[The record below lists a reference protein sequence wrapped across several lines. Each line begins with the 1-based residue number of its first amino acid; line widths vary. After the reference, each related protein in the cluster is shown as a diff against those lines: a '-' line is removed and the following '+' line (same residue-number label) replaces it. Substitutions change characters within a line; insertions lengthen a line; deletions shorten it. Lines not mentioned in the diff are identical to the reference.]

1 MIKRIF
7 NAVGKRTKD
16 AKFQQKAIKKQ
27 DKIEQG
33 EKVLAPRYP
42 TEDKRFQKAMSDEK
56 LREIVN
62 KKESTLVE
70 NMNKITIKSTD
81 PVERWTSTKDLPT
94 RESEWL
100 HRNDP
105 VWEYGF
111 YEPEEKRIPKNK
123 LMFREALEVLRAR
136 QEIEDDSDG
145 PNAAKMREEA
155 RKVYEEHKAVARVDP
170 EKLDEMWEYFRPFV
184 RKDTQK
190 VVSKHDLAR
199 LQEYLHGMSDEQTM
213 LQGTQ
218 EGFRKLIERNKEAL
232 KYYDGLDKNEQKQ
245 LEEAVT
251 EQRRMEKE
259 RLAERL
265 KGIEYM
271 EEQSKKMVEE
281 AKKKAGEAKKE
292 NE

>member
-1 MIKRIF
+1 MIKKIF

-56 LREIVN
+56 LRELVN

-70 NMNKITIKSTD
+70 NMNKFNIKSTD

-123 LMFREALEVLRAR
+123 LMFREALEVYSTLHFCTSIENRVLVLRAR

-145 PNAAKMREEA
+145 PNAAKMR
-155 RKVYEEHKAVARVDP
+155 
-170 EKLDEMWEYFRPFV
+170 
-184 RKDTQK
+184 
-190 VVSKHDLAR
+190 
-199 LQEYLHGMSDEQTM
+199 
-213 LQGTQ
+213 
-218 EGFRKLIERNKEAL
+218 
-232 KYYDGLDKNEQKQ
+232 
-245 LEEAVT
+245 
-251 EQRRMEKE
+251 
-259 RLAERL
+259 
-265 KGIEYM
+265 
-271 EEQSKKMVEE
+271 
-281 AKKKAGEAKKE
+281 
-292 NE
+292 

>member
-1 MIKRIF
+1 
-7 NAVGKRTKD
+7 
-16 AKFQQKAIKKQ
+16 
-27 DKIEQG
+27 
-33 EKVLAPRYP
+33 
-42 TEDKRFQKAMSDEK
+42 
-56 LREIVN
+56 
-62 KKESTLVE
+62 
-70 NMNKITIKSTD
+70 
-81 PVERWTSTKDLPT
+81 LPT

-190 VVSKHDLAR
+190 VRSEINCRVLP
-199 LQEYLHGMSDEQTM
+199 L
-213 LQGTQ
+213 
-218 EGFRKLIERNKEAL
+218 LILGYEDFSYILSR
-232 KYYDGLDKNEQKQ
+232 
-245 LEEAVT
+245 
-251 EQRRMEKE
+251 
-259 RLAERL
+259 
-265 KGIEYM
+265 IC
-271 EEQSKKMVEE
+271 
-281 AKKKAGEAKKE
+281 
-292 NE
+292 